1 MKLIRNFFYR
11 IRLRNQKRR
20 ALFEAIND
28 IRFIRETR
36 KKDVYYDVS
45 KARRDYAELT
55 KVDEEKQDR
64 EKIQALSTQIAITNA
79 TLKELQDS
87 EKLRDG
93 LEEYI
98 ALI

>member
-1 MKLIRNFFYR
+1 MEILRNFFYT

-20 ALFEAIND
+20 ALFECKRD
-28 IRFIRETR
+28 IIFIRGTR
-36 KKDVYYDVS
+36 KHDVYYDVS
-45 KARRDYAELT
+45 KARREYSELT
-55 KVDEEKQDR
+55 KVDEEKQDK

-93 LEEYI
+93 LVEYI